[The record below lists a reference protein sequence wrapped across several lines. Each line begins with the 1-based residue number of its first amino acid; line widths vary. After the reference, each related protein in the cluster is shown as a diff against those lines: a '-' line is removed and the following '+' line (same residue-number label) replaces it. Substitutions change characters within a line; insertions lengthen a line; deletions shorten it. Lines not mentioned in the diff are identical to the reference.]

1 MSFLP
6 RPLLAVL
13 AAVVLAGAIVFDASV
28 RVAFSTNPPSGA
40 IVAGSS
46 YGPDGREVAFWT
58 DWRERPEIWAVST
71 VDGALRPIVD
81 GLADPAWSPTGSW
94 IAFESFEAGNWNIWL
109 VRPDG
114 TGLTQLTQSST
125 NRTRDSQPAWSPD
138 GKQIVF
144 ASNRDRSVGFWI
156 INVDGTGL
164 RSVINP
170 DRPRPWGR
178 PSFSPDGTQI
188 VLSELSCSKAG
199 GRGYLCAGSHL
210 LIVNADGSG
219 LRQLTTEGFGDANP
233 SWGARG
239 ILFDSNRLGQGIK
252 MIQPDGTGLQVIPNT
267 VASIE
272 PTWAP
277 DGNKFAFFHD
287 FGIHEFNFLNGSIR
301 PLVEIKGFLTPIDIM
316 PGVSSKTISL
326 KETGRIRVA
335 ILPAPA
341 GRRPLPAFD
350 PVNHLSKTFLT
361 FGRTGDERS
370 LDSCGVEGANVVCQF
385 KTALAGF
392 KPGDTRGILRAWK
405 VNRTPEGKEF
415 SVPVEGRGAL
425 QIVP

>member
-13 AAVVLAGAIVFDASV
+13 AAVVLAGAIVFDGSV

-71 VDGALRPIVD
+71 VDGALRPIAD
-81 GLADPAWSPTGSW
+81 GLNPAWSPTGSW
-94 IAFESFEAGNWNIWL
+94 IAFESFKSGDWNIWL

-114 TGLTQLTQSST
+114 SGLTQLTPST
-125 NRTRDSQPAWSPD
+125 TGRTNDISPVWSPD
-138 GKQIVF
+138 GKQIAF
-144 ASNRDRSVGFWI
+144 SSYRDGAHGCWVI
-156 INVDGTGL
+156 DVDGTGL
-164 RSVINP
+164 RRAGANSA
-170 DRPRPWGR
+170 RGWCRS
-178 PSFSPDGTQI
+178 SFSPDGRQV
-188 VLSELSCSKAG
+188 VLAELNCSKG
-199 GRGYLCAGSHL
+199 GPGKVCQGSHL
-210 LIVNADGSG
+210 LIMNADGTG
-219 LRQLTTEGFGDANP
+219 LRQLTTEGFNDANP
-233 SWGARG
+233 SWGPRG
-239 ILFDSNRLGQGIK
+239 ILFDSGRLGSPGIK
-252 MIQPDGTGLQVIPNT
+252 MIQPDGTGLQVVPNT
-267 VASIE
+267 VGSIK

-277 DGNKFAFFHD
+277 DGNKFALFHG
-287 FGIHEFNFLNGSIR
+287 FGIHEFDFLNGKVR
-301 PLVEIKGFLTPIDIM
+301 RLVEIKGFLIPIDIM

-341 GRRPLPAFD
+341 GRPPLPAFD
-350 PVNHLSKTFLT
+350 PVNHLSQTFLT

-370 LDSCGVEGANVVCQF
+370 LDSCSVEGANVVCQF
-385 KTALAGF
+385 KTALGGF
-392 KPGDTRGILRAWK
+392 QPGDTRGILRAWK